1 MKFPKEKNKVHSVS
15 EKKGVRSL
23 TMVAMQRMCNTVQWK
38 DSTTRKKLFKVV
50 NVYGVEF
57 L

>member
-38 DSTTRKKLFKVV
+38 DSTPRKKLFKVV